1 MSDVRRFTLV
11 DLVLLLAVFLG
22 AFGLRGWYLW
32 TCADQGAS
40 AGPLRVQGPG
50 PVLTELP
57 AGTALRGQS
66 PPTELDALV
75 HNLKEYRWFGS
86 LAPFAAVEEK
96 TAHAAPGYPWLLA
109 VVSQPQLDPIDR
121 TVRWLQAGLGA
132 ATAAVY
138 FLFARRAFQ
147 SRLVG
152 ALAGL
157 LCAVHPFWIVNT
169 AEIADGVLAT
179 FLLAAC
185 IYLGALGS
193 WDGGPFTSFLYGLA
207 LAGLTLVRASLLPFA
222 GVALLGFFLRC
233 RTLRRG
239 WLCALLAF
247 LGFANGEVSWAF
259 RNYQHF
265 GDIYP
270 IVNSTYLHLWMGN
283 DPRAT
288 GGPQT
293 EQALLE
299 ALAAARGEEAQATAR
314 ALAALPQR
322 ERYASLAPAVW
333 AEVRENFGATL
344 RRRLWAGLGFVFGQ
358 DWFADP
364 KPWLVAGAAE
374 SGTPGWLA
382 EGYGALLNGALLG
395 MLLLGLLGWRWTYG
409 WRREALPLSLA
420 LIWVPLPYLLSH
432 AEALNGPRL
441 PLDGV
446 LLCYAAFAL
455 ACLVPTEAPVLF
467 QGPPEEKR

>member
-1 MSDVRRFTLV
+1 MSDVRRFSVV
-11 DLVLLLAVFLG
+11 DLVLLLVVLLG
-22 AFGLRGWYLW
+22 AAAVRCGYLW
-32 TCADQGAS
+32 SYADQAAT
-40 AGPLRVQGPG
+40 AGPLQVQGPG

-57 AGTALRGQS
+57 ASTALRGRA
-66 PPTELDALV
+66 PPTEFDALV

-86 LAPFAAVEEK
+86 LAPFAAAEEK
-96 TAHAAPGYPWLLA
+96 TAHVAPGYPWLLSVLA
-109 VVSQPQLDPIDR
+109 LSQAEAIDR
-121 TVRWLQAGLGA
+121 TVRWLQAGLGS
-132 ATAAVY
+132 ATAALY

-147 SRLVG
+147 SRVVG

-157 LCAVHPFWIVNT
+157 LCAVHPFWVVNT

-185 IYLGALGS
+185 IYLGAHSG

-207 LAGLTLVRASLLPFA
+207 LAGLTLVRAALLPFA
-222 GVALLGFFLRC
+222 LVALLWFFLRC

-247 LGFANGEVSWAF
+247 LGFANGEVSWTF

-265 GDIYP
+265 GDVYP
-270 IVNSTYLHLWMGN
+270 IVNSTYYHLWMGN
-283 DPRAT
+283 NPGAT

-293 EQALLE
+293 EQALVE
-299 ALAAARGEEAQATAR
+299 ALAAARGQEPQAVAK
-314 ALAALPQR
+314 ALAGLPQR
-322 ERYASLAPAVW
+322 ERYASLAAAVW
-333 AEVRENFGATL
+333 AEVREHPGETL
-344 RRRLWAGLGFVFGQ
+344 RRRLWAGLDFVFGR
-358 DWFADP
+358 DWFAERM
-364 KPWLVAGAAE
+364 PWRVAGAE
-374 SGTPGWLA
+374 SSTSGWLA
-382 EGYGALLNGALLG
+382 NGTLLNGTLLG

-409 WRREALPLSLA
+409 WRHEALPSALA
-420 LIWVPLPYLLSH
+420 LVWVPLPYLLSH

-455 ACLVPTEAPVLF
+455 ACLVPTEASSLF
-467 QGPPEEKR
+467 RGPPEEKR